1 MPSSERNKRDSKLMK
16 DELKRVLGVGVV
28 SFVLLLALFVIDRI

>member
-1 MPSSERNKRDSKLMK
+1 MSSNERNKRDSKLMK

-28 SFVLLLALFVIDRI
+28 SFVLLLALFVIDGI